1 MAYLKH
7 MGLLVNGIWKDR
19 WYDTK
24 KSGGK
29 FIRTEAQFRNFI
41 DYHSEFTPESG
52 RYHLYVSLACPWAHR
67 TLIYRSLKD
76 LNDHISCSVVNP
88 YMLENGWTFEESFPG
103 TTSDHLFSKQ
113 YLYQIYLKADS
124 NYSGRVTVPVLWDKK
139 NQTIVSNESSEII
152 RMFNYSF
159 NELTGNNLDFYPE
172 KFQEKIDEINDFTYH
187 NINNGVYKIGFA
199 TKQSVYEEELDRLF
213 NALDQVEE
221 MLEQNTY
228 LLGSEMLECDLRL
241 FPTLLRFDP
250 VYVGHFK
257 CNKKRIIDYPN
268 INRYLQSIKSNS
280 KIKPTINIDHI
291 KTHYYGSHP
300 TINPNGII
308 PTGPDLY

>member
-1 MAYLKH
+1 MAYLKN
-7 MGLLVNGIWKDR
+7 MGLLVNGVWKDR

-41 DYHSEFTPESG
+41 DYHSEFTPDSG